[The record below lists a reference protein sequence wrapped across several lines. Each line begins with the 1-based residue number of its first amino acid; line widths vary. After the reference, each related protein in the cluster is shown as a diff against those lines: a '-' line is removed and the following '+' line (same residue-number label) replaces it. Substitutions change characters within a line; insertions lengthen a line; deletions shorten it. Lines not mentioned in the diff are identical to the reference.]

1 MSALKNTADE
11 SVSARQRAAVLR
23 AQVRAFHAQEMP
35 EKLKRKSGQH
45 QVLDKADYVQWMQL
59 LHGKG
64 WAIAHWPR
72 DHGGQ
77 DWSLLE
83 RFAFEDEL
91 ARLGCPWILPFGVK
105 YVGPVICAYGTTAQ
119 QQRFLPRIASSEDFW
134 AQGYSEPGAGSDLA
148 ALSTFAQR
156 RGERYIV
163 NGQKVWTTYA
173 QWADWMFCLV
183 RTQREAR
190 AQQGISFL
198 LVDMRSPGVTVRPIA
213 TMDGYHHVNEVWL
226 QDVDVPLENLVGEE
240 GMGWTYAKFLL
251 KNERTAGAIV
261 GMVWHAVERLWLAA
275 DEAGRQAG
283 RLGGRQGERQ
293 GDPALMHRIGELQLR
308 AQALEA
314 MAYRGIE
321 AMMAGTDHGAEA
333 SLIKLRGT
341 ELYQAVAE
349 ALIDVLGPAGVAF
362 DVAALHAASAP
373 PLGPDDAGGL
383 IKDHLYNRAA
393 TIFGGAS
400 EIQRNIV
407 AKTVLGL

>member
-1 MSALKNTADE
+1 MTALNATPDAIDAARRRAAGLREQVRHFHAHEMPPALKHK
-11 SVSARQRAAVLR
+11 SAR
-23 AQVRAFHAQEMP
+23 
-35 EKLKRKSGQH
+35 H

-59 LHGKG
+59 LQGKG

-72 DHGGQ
+72 AHGGQ
-77 DWSLLE
+77 DWSLIE

-91 ARLGCPWILPFGVK
+91 ARLGCPWIIPFGVK
-105 YVGPVICAYGTTAQ
+105 YVGPVIQRFGTPAQ
-119 QQRFLPRIASSEDFW
+119 QQRFLPRIAHSEDFW

-148 ALSTFAQR
+148 GLSTLALR
-156 RGERYIV
+156 RGDRYVV

-183 RTQREAR
+183 RTQRETR

-198 LVDMRSPGVTVRPIA
+198 LVDMRSPGITVRPIA

-226 QDVDVPLENLVGEE
+226 QDVEVPVENLVGEE
-240 GMGWTYAKFLL
+240 GSGWTCAKFLL

-261 GMVWHAVERLWLAA
+261 GMAWHAVHRLWRAAGDAGRAA
-275 DEAGRQAG
+275 DS
-283 RLGGRQGERQ
+283 
-293 GDPALMHRIGELQLR
+293 ALAHRIGELQLR
-308 AQALEA
+308 ALALEA

-349 ALIDVLGPAGVAF
+349 DLIELLGPAGVAF

-373 PLGPDDAGGL
+373 PLGPEDAGGL
-383 IKDHLYNRAA
+383 VKDHLYNRAA